1 MAKTTKNAE
10 KITVQDNES
19 VETPVSGADQGT
31 TGEEQ
36 PKDPKDPQ
44 EPTEEPTKDPIDVKD
59 LKEKKFVTQV
69 ITPETLDNDNLSTY
83 VTQTA
88 VASELVGKL

>member
-1 MAKTTKNAE
+1 MAKTTKNTE
-10 KITVQDNES
+10 KIAVQDTENT
-19 VETPVSGADQGT
+19 ETPVTSVDQGT

-36 PKDPKDPQ
+36 PKDPQ

>member
-1 MAKTTKNAE
+1 MAKTTKNTE
-10 KITVQDNES
+10 KIAVQDTENT
-19 VETPVSGADQGT
+19 ETPVTSVDQGT

-36 PKDPKDPQ
+36 PKDPQ
-44 EPTEEPTKDPIDVKD
+44 EPVEEPTKDPIDIED
-59 LKEKKFVTQV
+59 LKKKQFVTQV

-88 VASELVGKL
+88 IASELVEKL

>member
-19 VETPVSGADQGT
+19 VETPVSGADQST

-36 PKDPKDPQ
+36 PKDPQ

-88 VASELVGKL
+88 IASELVEKL